1 MTSWPLAEG
10 KGPPVLSEPLR
21 GWEVMSQ
28 SSRFSN
34 KYWRACCVTGNVLD
48 SEEKAINTIPGF
60 CPFGLCSL
68 NTSRS
73 VYNEKSW

>member
-1 MTSWPLAEG
+1 
-10 KGPPVLSEPLR
+10 
-21 GWEVMSQ
+21 MSQ